1 MAKKLTVKQLQQL
14 LANMPKPSQA
24 ANAVENTGRQI
35 PRPEENPASKEAY
48 NMFLNQLQK
57 KAANKNAY
65 INDAGPEP
73 LYNNI
78 GEKVRADLEK
88 ESRQRDLEASIPN
101 EEFNT
106 WIENVGMPVAD
117 AAMIAEGGSS
127 IPKLL
132 EMMGSKIS
140 PEAIAAIS
148 KNPKVAEQSLI
159 KELPGLHLKSTMAGS
174 PLEKQISKSGDISIE
189 SIKNYLKKEDVS
201 AADKDVINNLLNSK
215 YSSKSSVNYND
226 FRKDVQKKLVPL
238 KINDVKDFEYDKV
251 GLDRLGYPNKTTK
264 SLNEYIEW
272 ANKSLYD
279 NSKRKQ
285 MWEKALTEPGMSDNM
300 RNIAKRNLEQINE
313 TDAFVTNQLN
323 DANETLKINPNTNT
337 FTFRNKTQF
346 GSGSNKHFSNKNT
359 LGHTR
364 EMVTKEEPNIK
375 HILES
380 QSDYFQSGQE
390 LNKLKNYLGKSAKT
404 ESDLETMSDL
414 QRLAASGDETE
425 LNIKPYIKK
434 LENELWNIKNS
445 YPEQKKHLFK
455 THPERFIQ
463 ENVRKSAKEGIE
475 KMRYPTKETTI
486 KIQGY
491 DTPSEAT
498 PFTPEQLQAQET
510 ILRRAEETPK
520 LVKKLFGKEAKI
532 VTDAKGNTWYE
543 FDIPDNYKKNKA
555 EIKALS
561 TAAMGVLSKNIMDKK
576 NKNGK
581 TN

>member
-14 LANMPKPSQA
+14 LANMPKPTQSL
-24 ANAVENTGRQI
+24 NAVDNTGRQM

-57 KAANKNAY
+57 KAADKNAY
-65 INDAGPEP
+65 INDAGPAP
-73 LYNNI
+73 VYKNV
-78 GEKVRADLEK
+78 GEKVRADLER

-101 EEFNT
+101 EKFNS
-106 WIENVGMPVAD
+106 WAENVAMPVAD

-140 PEAIAAIS
+140 PEAIAAIA
-148 KNPKVAEQSLI
+148 KNPKVAQQSLV
-159 KELPGLHLKSTMAGS
+159 KELPGLHLKSTMTGS
-174 PLEKQISKSGDISIE
+174 PLEKQISKTGDISIE

-201 AADKDVINNLLNSK
+201 AADKDVINNLLNTK
-215 YSSKSSVNYND
+215 YSSKNSVNYND

-313 TDAFVTNQLN
+313 TDAFVTKQLN

-337 FTFRNKTQF
+337 FTFRNKKQF
-346 GSGSNKHFSNKNT
+346 GAGSNKHFSNKST

-364 EMVTKEEPNIK
+364 EMVTKEEPKIK

-380 QSDYFQSGQE
+380 QSDYNQSSEE
-390 LNKLKNYLGKSAKT
+390 LDKLKKYLGKSEKT

-414 QRLAASGDETE
+414 QRLAASGEETPV
-425 LNIKPYIKK
+425 NVKPYVKK
-434 LENELWNIKNS
+434 IENELWNIKNG
-445 YPEQKKHLFK
+445 YFQQKKHLFK
-455 THPERFIQ
+455 SHPERFLQ
-463 ENVRKSAKEGIE
+463 ENIKKSAKEGFE

-498 PFTPEQLQAQET
+498 TFTPEQLQAQET

-532 VTDAKGNTWYE
+532 VTDSKGNTWYE
-543 FDIPDNYKKNKA
+543 FDIPDNYKKGKA

-561 TAAMGVLSKNIMDKK
+561 TAALTALGANKLK
-576 NKNGK
+576 NKNK
-581 TN
+581 